1 MLDLKDKKI
10 LYHLDLNSRKPINQI
25 AKNIGLSK
33 DLTNYRLKKLEKE
46 QYILG
51 YQTIIDFKKLG
62 YLTVRT
68 RVTLIDTI
76 PQKEKEIIDFL
87 IKQKKV
93 FFILELEGTELTF
106 GLMVEEIEELYEF
119 YKNFE
124 TKFKKFLSE
133 KKFNI
138 YSNLYHFNRNYLG
151 NFKEKNTLKL
161 GFSKKEKVD
170 ELDLKILKILAKNSR
185 TPTLDIATTLKVPA
199 TTIAHR
205 IKRLENKKIIVGYGI
220 LFNFYKWDYNYFRVN
235 LELREISN
243 IQKIIDYCESN
254 KNIIYAMQTLG
265 GEDLE
270 LYFEST
276 QEDLIKTMNELRT
289 LFPEVRKWNYD
300 ILKKY
305 HKFNYIID

>member
-10 LYHLDLNSRKPINQI
+10 LYHLDLNSRESINQI
-25 AKNIGLSK
+25 AKKVGLSK
-33 DLTNYRLKKLEKE
+33 DLVNYRIKRLEKE
-46 QYILG
+46 DYILG

-62 YLTVRT
+62 YLTIRT
-68 RVTLIDTI
+68 RITLINTT

-87 IKQKKV
+87 VKQNKV

-106 GLMVEEIEELYEF
+106 GLMIKEIEELNDF

-124 TKFKKFLSE
+124 IKFKKFFSE
-133 KKFNI
+133 KKFSI

-151 NFKEKNTLKL
+151 NFKEKNTLML

-170 ELDLKILKILAKNSR
+170 ELDLKVLKILSKNAR
-185 TPTLDIATTLKVPA
+185 TSTVEIATKLKMPA

-205 IKRLENKKIIVGYGI
+205 IKQLENKKVIVGYSI
-220 LFNFYKWDYNYFRVN
+220 LFNFYKWNYNYFRVN
-235 LELREISN
+235 IELGNISN

-254 KNIIYAMQTLG
+254 KNIIYAMQTIG

-270 LYFEST
+270 IYFEST

-289 LFPEVRKWNYD
+289 LFPEVRKWDYD

>member
-46 QYILG
+46 EYVLG

-62 YLTVRT
+62 YLTIRT
-68 RVTLIDTI
+68 RITLIDTT

-106 GLMVEEIEELYEF
+106 GLMVKEIEELHEF
-119 YKNFE
+119 YKEFE

-133 KKFNI
+133 KKFAI

-170 ELDLKILKILAKNSR
+170 ELDLKILKILSKNAR
-185 TPTLDIATTLKVPA
+185 TPTIEIAISLKVPA
-199 TTIAHR
+199 TTVAHR
-205 IKRLENKKIIVGYGI
+205 IKQLENKKIIVGYSI
-220 LFNFYKWDYNYFRVN
+220 LFNFYKWNYNYFKVN
-235 LELREISN
+235 LELKEISN

-265 GEDLE
+265 GNDLE
-270 LYFEST
+270 IYFESA

-289 LFPEVRKWNYD
+289 LFPEIRKWNYD

-305 HKFNYIID
+305 HKFNYLID

>member
-46 QYILG
+46 EYVLG

-62 YLTVRT
+62 YLTIRT
-68 RVTLIDTI
+68 RITLIDTT

-106 GLMVEEIEELYEF
+106 GLMVKEIEELHEF
-119 YKNFE
+119 YKEFE

-133 KKFNI
+133 KKFAI

-170 ELDLKILKILAKNSR
+170 ELDLKILKILSKNAR
-185 TPTLDIATTLKVPA
+185 TPTIEIAISLKVPA
-199 TTIAHR
+199 TTVAHR
-205 IKRLENKKIIVGYGI
+205 IKQLENKKLIVGYSI
-220 LFNFYKWDYNYFRVN
+220 LFNFYKWNYNYFKVN
-235 LELREISN
+235 LELKEISN

-265 GEDLE
+265 GNDLE
-270 LYFEST
+270 IYFESA

-289 LFPEVRKWNYD
+289 LFPEIRKWNYD

-305 HKFNYIID
+305 HKFNYLID